1 MERERKSARAA
12 GCWRTREETTSRRR
26 GGDEGDAEGSA
37 RSERGKERRGDGRR
51 ETTEIDGIESEREAG
66 ETSRKE
72 AKGKEGGEMKR
83 RDLGDARMC
92 ARTCV
97 CNAVHRTSRSRM
109 ESEARGGGEG

>member
-1 MERERKSARAA
+1 MERERKSAR
-12 GCWRTREETTSRRR
+12 GWVLEDKGRTTTSRRR

-97 CNAVHRTSRSRM
+97 CVQCGASD
-109 ESEARGGGEG
+109 